1 MFIAAVA
8 IKEPITF
15 KKAGGV
21 LLSLC
26 GVIFLILNRASAAS
40 GVEHSSALGI
50 FLMILNG
57 LSFSLYLGLFKPL
70 ISKYSVVTFMKWIFL
85 FSTLV
90 SLPLAG
96 KEVVT
101 LRWNTIPS
109 DFILELSFLI
119 VFATFISYFLI
130 PLGQKRL
137 RPTLVSMY
145 SYAQPIIA
153 TVISIC
159 LGMETLS
166 WQKILSALM
175 VFAGVFIVSRS
186 RSAADLSSSTG
197 ASGKRSSSN

>member
-1 MFIAAVA
+1 
-8 IKEPITF
+8 
-15 KKAGGV
+15 
-21 LLSLC
+21 
-26 GVIFLILNRASAAS
+26 
-40 GVEHSSALGI
+40 
-50 FLMILNG
+50 
-57 LSFSLYLGLFKPL
+57 
-70 ISKYSVVTFMKWIFL
+70 MKWIFL

-130 PLGQKRL
+130 PFGQKRL

-166 WQKILSALM
+166 WQKILSAVM

-197 ASGKRSSSN
+197 ASGKRSSLN